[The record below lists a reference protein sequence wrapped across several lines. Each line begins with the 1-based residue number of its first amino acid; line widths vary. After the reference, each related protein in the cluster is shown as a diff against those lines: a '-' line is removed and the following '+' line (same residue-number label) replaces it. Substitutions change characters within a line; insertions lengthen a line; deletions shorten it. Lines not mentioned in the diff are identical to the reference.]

1 MVALALLLLLVGVVL
16 LWLARH
22 LRARSGL
29 PVGRV
34 VAADVGPWRRPGRPL
49 FSRRYGLTGRPDYI
63 VADGADL
70 IPVEVK
76 SARAPARPYASHVL
90 QLAAYCLLVAET
102 SGRRPPYG
110 ILRYADRTFRIPYTR
125 ELEEQLL
132 EVLEAMREN
141 LAAGDAP
148 RRHRDPRRCAACGYR
163 EVCDE
168 ALIAD

>member
-1 MVALALLLLLVGVVL
+1 MVALALLLLLVGAVL
-16 LWLARH
+16 LWLARR

-29 PVGRV
+29 PAGRV
-34 VAADVGPWRRPGRPL
+34 VAADVGPWRRLDRPL
-49 FSRRYGLTGRPDYI
+49 FSRRYGLTGRPDYV
-63 VADGADL
+63 VADGVDL

-76 SARAPARPYASHVL
+76 SARAPARPYPSHVL

-110 ILRYADRTFRIPYTR
+110 ILRYADRTFQVPYTQ

-132 EVLEAMREN
+132 EVLEAMRED

-148 RRHRDPRRCAACGYR
+148 RRHQDPRRCAACGYR

-168 ALIAD
+168 AL

>member
-1 MVALALLLLLVGVVL
+1 MIALALVLLLGGAIL
-16 LWLARH
+16 LWLARR
-22 LRARSGL
+22 LRVRSGL
-29 PVGRV
+29 PTGRV
-34 VAADVGPWRRPGRPL
+34 VAADVGPWRRLDRPL
-49 FSRRYGLTGRPDYI
+49 FSRRYRLTGRPDYI

-110 ILRYADRTFRIPYTR
+110 LLRYADHTFRIPYTR
-125 ELEEQLL
+125 ELEEQLMG
-132 EVLEAMREN
+132 VLEAMQDD

-148 RRHRDPRRCAACGYR
+148 RRHRDLHRCAACGYR

-168 ALIAD
+168 AL

>member
-1 MVALALLLLLVGVVL
+1 MVALILLLLLVGAVL
-16 LWLARH
+16 LWLARR

-29 PVGRV
+29 PAGRV
-34 VAADVGPWRRPGRPL
+34 VAADVGPWRRLDRPL
-49 FSRRYGLTGRPDYI
+49 FSRRHGLTGRPDYV

-110 ILRYADRTFRIPYTR
+110 ILRYADRTFQIPYTR

-132 EVLEAMREN
+132 EVLEAMRED

-148 RRHRDPRRCAACGYR
+148 RRHQDPRRCAACGYR

-168 ALIAD
+168 AL

>member
-1 MVALALLLLLVGVVL
+1 MVAPILLLLLAGAVL
-16 LWLARH
+16 LWLARR

-29 PVGRV
+29 PAGRV
-34 VAADVGPWRRPGRPL
+34 VAADVGSWRRLDHPL
-49 FSRRYGLTGRPDYI
+49 FSRRYGLTGRPDYV

-70 IPVEVK
+70 VPVEVK

-110 ILRYADRTFRIPYTR
+110 ILRYADRPFRIPYTR
-125 ELEEQLL
+125 ELEEQLI
-132 EVLEAMREN
+132 EVLEAMRDD

-163 EVCDE
+163 EVCAE
-168 ALIAD
+168 AL

>member
-1 MVALALLLLLVGVVL
+1 MIALVLLLLLVGAVL
-16 LWLARH
+16 LWLARR

-29 PVGRV
+29 PAGRV
-34 VAADVGPWRRPGRPL
+34 VAADVGTWRRLDRPL
-49 FSRRYGLTGRPDYI
+49 FSRRYGLTGRPDYV

-110 ILRYADRTFRIPYTR
+110 ILRYADQTFQIPYTR

-132 EVLEAMREN
+132 EVLEAMRED

-148 RRHRDPRRCAACGYR
+148 RRHQDPRRCAACGYR
-163 EVCDE
+163 EVCEE
-168 ALIAD
+168 AL

>member
-1 MVALALLLLLVGVVL
+1 MIALVLLLLLVGAVL
-16 LWLARH
+16 LWLARR

-29 PVGRV
+29 PAGRV
-34 VAADVGPWRRPGRPL
+34 VAADVGTWRRLDRPL
-49 FSRRYGLTGRPDYI
+49 FSRRYGLTGRPDYV
-63 VADGADL
+63 VADGTDL

-110 ILRYADRTFRIPYTR
+110 ILRYADQTFPIPYTR

-132 EVLEAMREN
+132 EVLEAMRED

-148 RRHRDPRRCAACGYR
+148 RRHQDPRRCAACGYR
-163 EVCDE
+163 EVCEE
-168 ALIAD
+168 AL

>member
-1 MVALALLLLLVGVVL
+1 MVALALFLLLVGAVL
-16 LWLARH
+16 LWLARR

-29 PVGRV
+29 PAGRV
-34 VAADVGPWRRPGRPL
+34 VAADVGPWRRLDRPL
-49 FSRRYGLTGRPDYI
+49 FSRRYGLTGRPDYV

-110 ILRYADRTFRIPYTR
+110 ILRYADRTFQIPYTR

-132 EVLEAMREN
+132 EVLEAMRDD

-148 RRHRDPRRCAACGYR
+148 RRHQDPRRCAACGYR
-163 EVCDE
+163 EVCEE
-168 ALIAD
+168 AL